1 MCGLP
6 TYQELDNACD
16 IRAAL
21 LTMNLIERQLVSV
34 TEVLEV
40 AGRGIFVVPVMPYAL
55 IEGTPKERLQRG
67 DQLELRKPD
76 GSVARATLTLC
87 SLEWPSPHQ
96 GGLILGLGTSITKA
110 DVPIGTEIWRV
121 GGAG

>member
-1 MCGLP
+1 M
-6 TYQELDNACD
+6 
-16 IRAAL
+16 R
-21 LTMNLIERQLVSV
+21 RLVRV
-34 TEVLEV
+34 TEVLEI
-40 AGRGIFVVPVMPYAL
+40 AGRGIFVVPVVPHAL
-55 IEGTPKERLQRG
+55 IEGAPKERLQRG

-76 GSVARATLTLC
+76 GSVARATLC